1 MQEMIVYTVA
11 IVVAVM
17 IMFMLFSLRLD
28 GDRTSIEVTRYYAAK
43 DRSLDLATLL
53 ERDLRNIAG
62 NMPSSNCGFTGAFN
76 FDPDTAFVAFDTTKT
91 KRVFSF
97 YAQTDSCQTV
107 PRVVTYEWE
116 PNNTVKLKSGT
127 VDVFDVVRRIEGTT
141 DVTSYPDLVT
151 DLTFEFLKSD
161 GTGVFNLLSNND
173 ARQINVQMRMIS
185 PLGAGDTVE
194 EVAWEAVVRPYSLTR
209 NDWGF

>member
-1 MQEMIVYTVA
+1 MQDMIIYTVA
-11 IVVAVM
+11 VFVAVM
-17 IMFMLFSLRLD
+17 IMFMLFSLQLD
-28 GDRTSIEVTRYYAAK
+28 GDRTSIEVTKYYAAK

-76 FDPDTAFVAFDTTKT
+76 FDPDTAFVAFDTTST
-91 KRVFSF
+91 PRVLSF

-107 PRVVTYEWE
+107 PRVVSYEWT
-116 PNNTVKLKSGT
+116 PNGTVKLDSGT
-127 VDVFDVVRRIEGTT
+127 VDIYDVTRRIDGTA
-141 DVTSYPDLVT
+141 VTEYPSLVT
-151 DLTFEFLKSD
+151 DLSFEFLQSD
-161 GTGVFNLLSNND
+161 GNGVFNLLSNTD
-173 ARQINVQMRMIS
+173 ARQINVHMKMIS

-194 EVAWEAVVRPYSLTR
+194 EVVWEAVIHPYSLTR